1 MTTRLE
7 ITSAKDLIAALESP
21 DLGLRM
27 AIQRTLA
34 KSPEKALSYGAYQG
48 RDCVDV
54 LVGQGRDGNS
64 SLALMAC
71 ATLSAVS
78 DPRVTEFFLERLE
91 HGSTQALTAAAAYLS
106 MNAFERPRAY
116 SALMGNTS
124 LLRSRYAARVLGPP
138 HPEDPRAV
146 ALRLAILDPDST
158 LPPRSG
164 IWEPLWEAEL
174 EGICAADARAGLG
187 LQEVAGERAIP
198 IPPQRSRDDLLAAL
212 EDPDWR
218 TRARAADALIALGE
232 ADSVKPLVGHEQIAV
247 RAAAVQVLMALGE
260 HQWLEEALLA
270 T

>member
-7 ITSAKDLIAALESP
+7 ITSAQDLIAALESP

-48 RDCVDV
+48 RDCLDV
-54 LVGQGRDGNS
+54 LMAQGRDGNS

-78 DPRVTEFFLERLE
+78 DPRVTDFFLERLE
-91 HGSTQALTAAAAYLS
+91 HGSAQALTAAAAYLS

-116 SALMGNTS
+116 PALMGNTF
-124 LLRSRYAARVLGPP
+124 LLRARYAARVLGPP
-138 HPEDPRAV
+138 LPEDPPAV

-164 IWEPLWEAEL
+164 IWEPLWAAEL
-174 EGICAADARAGLG
+174 EGICGADARAGLG
-187 LQEVAGERAIP
+187 LQEAPGERAVSTSEE
-198 IPPQRSRDDLLAAL
+198 RSKAELLAAL
-212 EDPDWR
+212 EDSDWR
-218 TRARAADALIALGE
+218 VRARAADGLIALGE
-232 ADSVKPLVGHEQIAV
+232 AGLVKPLVSHEQLAV
-247 RAAAVQVLMALGE
+247 RAAAVQILMALGE
-260 HQWLEEALLA
+260 HEWLEKTLLA
-270 T
+270 A